1 MGMAELFPSLRPKA
15 LRLMGFC
22 EGDFRLPVNVGHL
35 PTDNFIRLNRRIFR
49 ERSTLATCKTA
60 NSVSVTLLP
69 RDRSRYTFFF
79 HPTVSKLF
87 SKIKFVARCFG
98 GFSGRDRSI

>member
-49 ERSTLATCKTA
+49 ERSALATCKTA

-69 RDRSRYTFFF
+69 RIDRDI
-79 HPTVSKLF
+79 LF
-87 SKIKFVARCFG
+87 SFIRLFRN
-98 GFSGRDRSI
+98 FSRK